1 MAGAEAPV
9 RADRVNGVPHVAPRV
24 SRRGR
29 PRGRDELD
37 LVGHVTANLK
47 GWLSWDGSFLVGPRY
62 IRLLEGVEREGSIR
76 GACRGT
82 GMSYRTCLNR
92 IRQMERTL
100 GTAMLTTRRGGAK
113 RGGAALTPAA
123 RQFVRVYRQWRE
135 DVERASQRA
144 FARATQRRSAAD
156 VASAGST
163 G

>member
-37 LVGHVTANLK
+37 
-47 GWLSWDGSFLVGPRY
+47 LVGPRY

-144 FARATQRRSAAD
+144 FARATQRRSAAEA
-156 VASAGST
+156 ASAGST